1 MNGVT
6 LSWLSLDEAMQQPP
20 RDWLVLDLI
29 PASGVVALVGGS
41 GVGKSFV
48 ALDLA
53 ARLAAG
59 CKQWMGHKLKGSSN
73 VVYVSTNAANYTG
86 QRLRAWLEANDR
98 QSIGGIS
105 FAHCYNPAEQD
116 VFEFIAN
123 VVTQMSESDK
133 VLVIDS
139 LDALCAQFGDSNRK
153 SEVVRVLAQMDLCV
167 ILVDHLDLGVA
178 GFPSIDNVEA
188 YDSIVHTAD
197 SVIAIHQ
204 PYQSRSKRCLSVL
217 KTRDADRNSFQ
228 VVNFNMNQIR
238 TGRTDNLGRPEYSL
252 VPVYCRALGPQRVTR
267 KSRYAQRGQL

>member
-29 PASGVVALVGGS
+29 PASGVVALVGECGI
-41 GVGKSFV
+41 GKSFV

-59 CKQWMGHKLKGSSN
+59 CKRWMGHELKGSSN
-73 VVYVSTNAANYTG
+73 VVYVSTDAANYTG

-123 VVTQMSESDK
+123 VITQMSDSDK

-153 SEVVRVLAQMDLCV
+153 DEVVRALAQMDLCV
-167 ILVDHLDLGVA
+167 ILVDCLDPGVV
-178 GFPSIDNVEA
+178 GFPTIDNVEA
-188 YDSIVHTAD
+188 YDSIAYAAD
-197 SVIAIHQ
+197 SVLAVHS
-204 PYQSRSKRCLSVL
+204 PYRNQSARCLSVL
-217 KTRDADRNSFQ
+217 KTRDADLNSFPAVKFRFEQ
-228 VVNFNMNQIR
+228 VR
-238 TGRTDNLGRPEYSL
+238 TGRIDGFGQSESSL
-252 VPVYCRALGPQRVTR
+252 VPVYVSNVQERQR
-267 KSRYAQRGQL
+267 